1 MKPLQKILIVGGGT
15 AGWIAASILAKQLR
29 NTDGTPSSIQIELVE
44 SEDIGTIGV
53 GESTIPPFLEMLNN
67 LEINEQEFI
76 KYTQASFKLGIQFV
90 DWRVKGETYFHP
102 FGTITADMSEFTFYQ
117 MWLKSLHQGDNFA
130 LQDFSPCNVMA
141 RHGRFFLP
149 QLAEKTAIG
158 EARYALHLDAKLVAQ
173 YLRNYAEARGVV
185 RHEGKITQVITRGDG
200 GIASVKLESGAEIT
214 ADFFIDCS
222 GFHALLIDKTL
233 GSAYCDWSHYLP
245 CDRAVA
251 VQTENVGDT
260 TPYTRATARDHGWTW
275 RIPLQKRTGNGYVYA
290 SRYCSDDEA
299 TNTLLQAV
307 DGKLLIEPR
316 VIPFKT
322 GVRQDVWKKNCLAIG
337 LAAGFIEPLESTAI
351 HLVVRGMVQFMRNF
365 PDQDCDEALARNYN
379 RCITRE
385 YEEIRD
391 FIVLHYCLTQR
402 EDTPF
407 WRYCKTMELPES
419 LQEIIDYFSAQGG
432 LPEMIDALFH
442 PINWRSVCEGMGL
455 RPRQYSPTMETASYA
470 GARERMLNYA
480 KNLETFVHK
489 LPTHDQFIRDNCSA
503 F

>member
-1 MKPLQKILIVGGGT
+1 MKPLKKILIVGGGT
-15 AGWIAASILAKQLR
+15 AGWIAASILSKQLEKA
-29 NTDGTPSSIQIELVE
+29 NGAASSVQIQLVE
-44 SEDIGTIGV
+44 SEEIGTIGV

-90 DWRVKGETYFHP
+90 DWRVKGESYFHP
-102 FGTITADMSEFTFYQ
+102 FGTISAGMKEFTFYQ
-117 MWLKSLHQGDNFA
+117 LWLKSLQQGETLG
-130 LQDFSPCNVMA
+130 LQDFSPCNLMA
-141 RHGRFFLP
+141 QHGRFYLP
-149 QLAEKTAIG
+149 QLADKTAIG

-173 YLRNYAEARGVV
+173 YLRNYAEAKGVQ
-185 RHEGKITQVITRGDG
+185 RTEGKIMSVVQRDDG
-200 GIASVKLESGAEIT
+200 SIAKVVLRSGEEIS

-222 GFHALLIDKTL
+222 GFHALLIEKTL
-233 GSAYCDWSHYLP
+233 GASYCDWTQYLP

-251 VQTENVGDT
+251 VQTENRGDT

-275 RIPLQKRTGNGYVYA
+275 RIPLQKRIGNGYVYS

-299 TNTLLQAV
+299 INTLMGAV
-307 DGKLLIEPR
+307 DGKALIEPR

-322 GVRQDVWKKNCLAIG
+322 GVRNEIWKKNCLAIG
-337 LAAGFIEPLESTAI
+337 LASGFIEPLESTAI
-351 HLVVRGMVQFMRNF
+351 HLVVRGIIHFVRNF
-365 PDQDCDEALARNYN
+365 PDQDCDAALIRNYN
-379 RCITRE
+379 RGMTRE

-391 FIVLHYCLTQR
+391 FIVLHYCLTER

-419 LQEIIDYFSAQGG
+419 LQDFIDYFKVHGG

-442 PINWRSVCEGMGL
+442 PVSWRSVCEGMGL
-455 RPRQYSPTMETASYA
+455 RPQKYSPVIEEM
-470 GARERMLNYA
+470 NYA
-480 KNLETFVHK
+480 DLYGGMHRYAIALETFVKK